1 MGLSVIILG
10 SNSALPTSE
19 RNPTAQVLQAP
30 GRFFLIDCGE
40 GTQMQL
46 RRNKVHFGRINH
58 IFISH
63 LHGDHVFGLPGVI
76 SSFGLLGRSHD
87 LYIHAHPDLEGLM
100 RPLIEYF
107 SKDLPFNVIFRPFS
121 PDSSEIIYEDDLL
134 EVSSFPL
141 EHRIPTVGFIFR
153 EKRKERKINK
163 EMCDFYGVPVKW
175 MPRLKQWEDYVDEND
190 QLIPNET
197 LTFPPPSPKSY
208 AFCSDT
214 RFSESVIS
222 SIKGVDLL
230 YHESTFLDDQK
241 ELARKTFHSTARE
254 AAEVAVRAEVGKLL
268 LGHFSSRYRD
278 LSNFLTEA
286 KDVFPCTEIAEE
298 GRKFEV

>member
-1 MGLSVIILG
+1 MGLSVSILG

-46 RRNKVHFGRINH
+46 RRNKVHFGKINH
-58 IFISH
+58 VFISH

-87 LYIHAHPDLEGLM
+87 LFVHAHPDLEGLM
-100 RPLIEYF
+100 RPVIEYF
-107 SKDLPFNVIFRPFS
+107 SKDLPFRVVFQPFS
-121 PDSSEIIYEDDLL
+121 PGSSEIIYEDDLL

-175 MPRLKQWEDYVDEND
+175 MPRLKQWEDYVDDNGKV
-190 QLIPNET
+190 IPNEKLT
-197 LTFPPPSPKSY
+197 LPPPSSKSY

-222 SIKGVDLL
+222 AVQNVDMI
-230 YHESTFLDDQK
+230 YHEATFLKDQE
-241 ELARKTFHSTARE
+241 ELAGKTFHSTARQ
-254 AAEVAVRAEVGKLL
+254 AGEVARRANAKKLL
-268 LGHFSSRYRD
+268 LGHFSSRYKD
-278 LSNFLTEA
+278 LEPFQDEA
-286 KDVFPCTEIAEE
+286 REVFPNSFIAEE
-298 GRKFEV
+298 GKKFEV